1 MNQYLKLYEKS
12 NNPLENNEILEKV
25 IKAYISYK
33 KTALLLFI
41 MKLKKQ
47 VLKEK
52 NLHHHL

>member
-33 KTALLLFI
+33 KRLYYFL
-41 MKLKKQ
+41 
-47 VLKEK
+47 
-52 NLHHHL
+52 